1 MLKMNYNNKFKTN
14 KMKNIFILIFAVI
27 LVSCSSKSGVAEE
40 NVTNDSTAVLVDT
53 TVVTPA
59 EVDSTVK

>member
-1 MLKMNYNNKFKTN
+1 MNYNNKFKTN

-27 LVSCSSKSGVAEE
+27 LVSCSSKSGATEE
-40 NVTNDSTAVLVDT
+40 NVTNDSTAVSVDT

>member
-1 MLKMNYNNKFKTN
+1 MNYNNKFKTN

-27 LVSCSSKSGVAEE
+27 LVSCSSKSGATEE
-40 NVTNDSTAVLVDT
+40 NVTNDSTVVSVDT

>member
-1 MLKMNYNNKFKTN
+1 MNYNNKFKTN

-27 LVSCSSKSGVAEE
+27 LVSCSSKSGATEE
-40 NVTNDSTAVLVDT
+40 NVTNDSTAASVDT

>member
-1 MLKMNYNNKFKTN
+1 
-14 KMKNIFILIFAVI
+14 MKNIFILIFAVI
-27 LVSCSSKSGVAEE
+27 LVSCSSKSGATEE
-40 NVTNDSTAVLVDT
+40 NVTNDSTAVSVDT

>member
-1 MLKMNYNNKFKTN
+1 MNYNNKFKTN

-27 LVSCSSKSGVAEE
+27 LVSCSSKSGATEE
-40 NVTNDSTAVLVDT
+40 NVTNDSTVVSVDT
-53 TVVTPA
+53 PVVTPA